1 MIESDTI
8 ESGTI
13 ESGAAESDT
22 IESGLTKGGP
32 GTTRVADINLARKR
46 HETAFA
52 RPSAVGCGRARP
64 EVCDI
69 PAEPAP
75 RDAAVMPRPHTR
87 TYATPPTAIP
97 LPAAMGYCARHALDA
112 LNGGGDANGHAV
124 LNALSASTRD
134 LLTWWFGDAACRK
147 RRRNFHV
154 GQREAI
160 LHAVLAYEL
169 FRSDD
174 PRRLFRDACGA
185 WPSVSDSMLSP
196 PGFASYRL
204 RMAPGSGVRWV
215 VQALWLWQWAGAAED
230 RALVR
235 RDTCFD
241 ARAAVLASDPDAA
254 ERFAEAILG
263 PRGVDGVRVPAL
275 GRFAGA
281 ADVFVPPRLRD
292 ALLRALA
299 SCAADEANAPLR
311 ITAFDERDASR
322 RRRTIA
328 PLRLVIGDGAH
339 QCAPAIDIAT
349 TPAASARDSL
359 PGATRDVVRD
369 ATARMLWLEFDD
381 GVDDPPADAAVLT
394 DLPFARA
401 MRIGASKS
409 VLLVGTN
416 DGAPDRARRPRTH
429 DRRGRRPVLP
439 CRHRPPL
446 DAGLRL
452 LERIERETAALR
464 AVDADAAPPALLV
477 LCEDPH
483 WHRAVRA
490 YARARGA
497 GEVALCDD
505 DDVARQ
511 RGARVIVDTFP
522 PQRAAMQPRF
532 CAVVALRDSG
542 AEVFDVLDAGRLL
555 APALAPRWR
564 DDAFA
569 ESKAEHRECIA
580 DGRAPSGLLDLL
592 PVIAAH
598 WPIPIESVG
607 RGGVSLPL
615 LRIAD
620 LPAAAGDLR
629 VIGLREAY
637 DDFDFALPDPDAA
650 HGTASRLLSS
660 VAHRTMRARHS
671 MPVRKCVY
679 THQGWSKRS
688 DGMERG
694 LIEMAEDDPCV
705 AAYCLFD
712 AAHHPWPA
720 ASDPPPACP
729 HALLRTPGYVYAVQ
743 FAPAL
748 PVRASSESEPPAV
761 RAARD
766 AMAAWCRR
774 VNALSGDRRQYREW
788 RPVQVQAPLF
798 WSWKRRGGTLSSLL
812 SALAETTPITA
823 QRPRLAQPPEG
834 FGRD

>member
-1 MIESDTI
+1 MIENGS
-8 ESGTI
+8 
-13 ESGAAESDT
+13 AED
-22 IESGLTKGGP
+22 GP
-32 GTTRVADINLARKR
+32 DHRRVAEIHAARKR
-46 HETAFA
+46 QRSAFA
-52 RPSAVGCGRARP
+52 G
-64 EVCDI
+64 
-69 PAEPAP
+69 AP
-75 RDAAVMPRPHTR
+75 LANDQSLAACRERDADTA
-87 TYATPPTAIP
+87 ATETPTSTTHRSQIRALESRPTAIP
-97 LPAAMGYCARHALDA
+97 LPAAMSYCARHVLDA
-112 LNGGGDANGHAV
+112 LNGRGDASGRAA
-124 LNALSASTRD
+124 LNALSASTRE
-134 LLTWWFGDAACRK
+134 LLSWWFADAACR
-147 RRRNFHV
+147 RRSRNFHV

-160 LHAVLAYEL
+160 LHTVLAHEL
-169 FRSDD
+169 FRTDD
-174 PRRLFRDACGA
+174 PHRLFREACGA
-185 WPSVSDSMLSP
+185 WPSASDAAPSSAS
-196 PGFASYRL
+196 FASYRL

-235 RDTCFD
+235 HGTCFD
-241 ARAAVLASDPDAA
+241 SRATVLAGDPAAA
-254 ERFAEAILG
+254 ERFAEAIFG
-263 PRGVDGVRVPAL
+263 RRDIDGVRTSAL
-275 GRFAGA
+275 GRFARA
-281 ADVFVPPRLRD
+281 ADVFLPPRLREG
-292 ALLRALA
+292 LLRALA
-299 SCAADEANAPLR
+299 SYAIDEANAPLR
-311 ITAFDERDASR
+311 IAAFDERDAAK

-339 QCAPAIDIAT
+339 QCAPAIGIAT
-349 TPAASARDSL
+349 MHATSTRDRDS
-359 PGATRDVVRD
+359 VRN
-369 ATARMLWLEFDD
+369 APAHMLWLEFDD

-409 VLLVGTN
+409 VLLVETN
-416 DGAPDRARRPRTH
+416 DGAPERTRSPRTH

-490 YARARGA
+490 YARARCVGD
-497 GEVALCDD
+497 VALCDE

-511 RGARVIVDTFP
+511 RSARVIVDTLP

-532 CAVVALRDSG
+532 CAVVALRERG
-542 AEVFDVLDAGRLL
+542 AEIFDALDAGRLL
-555 APALAPRWR
+555 APALPPRWR

-569 ESKAEHRECIA
+569 ESKAEYRECIA
-580 DGRAPSGLLDLL
+580 DGRAPGGLLDTL
-592 PVIAAH
+592 PAIAAH
-598 WPIPIESVG
+598 WPMPVEDG
-607 RGGVSLPL
+607 RRGGISLPL

-620 LPAAAGDLR
+620 LPPAAGDLR

-637 DDFDFALPDPDAA
+637 SDFDFALPDPAAA
-650 HGTASRLLSS
+650 HGAASRLLSS

-694 LIEMAEDDPCV
+694 VIEMAEDDPSI
-705 AAYCLFD
+705 AAFCLFD
-712 AAHHPWPA
+712 AARHPWPA
-720 ASDPPPACP
+720 AADPPPACP
-729 HALLRTPGYVYAVQ
+729 HALVRTAGYVYAVQ
-743 FAPAL
+743 YAPAL
-748 PVRASSESEPPAV
+748 PVRAASEAEPPGV

-774 VNALSGDRRQYREW
+774 VNALPGDRRQYREW

-798 WSWKRRGGTLSSLL
+798 WSWKRRGGALSSLL

-823 QRPRLAQPPEG
+823 QRPRLAQPFEDVGPT
-834 FGRD
+834 